1 MAAFIAQPYHL
12 NGNIFMQRI
21 TWTRPHWIAMMLLTV
36 SPVMTFAGN
45 LEHAIE
51 TQVKTD
57 IAAQKSQQQIDNL
70 SDETTQM
77 LAEYRETSRQTD
89 SLRAYNDQLNKL
101 VTSQKAELAS
111 IDLQLRNIETTQR
124 DIVPLMLKMID
135 TMVQFVELDV
145 PFLPEERQQRV
156 QQLQTLMERAD
167 VTLSEKYRRILEA
180 YQVET
185 EYGRTIEAY
194 QGELTLDGTTRTVD
208 FLRIGRVSLY
218 YMTLDGLEAGMWNQ
232 QEWIKLDDSYRQSIS
247 QGLKIAKKQLPPDLL
262 VLPVRTV
269 EAVQ

>member
-1 MAAFIAQPYHL
+1 
-12 NGNIFMQRI
+12 
-21 TWTRPHWIAMMLLTV
+21 MLLTA

-70 SDETTQM
+70 SDDTTQM
-77 LAEYRETSRQTD
+77 LAEYRETLRQTD

-101 VTSQKAELAS
+101 VISQKAELES

-124 DIVPLMLKMID
+124 DIVPLMLNMID
-135 TMVQFVELDV
+135 TMVKFVELDV

-194 QGELTLDGTTRTVD
+194 QGELTVGEDSRTVD

-218 YMTLDGLEAGMWNQ
+218 YLTLDGLEAGIWNQ
-232 QEWIKLDDSYRQSIS
+232 QQWTKLDDSYRQSIS
-247 QGLKIAKKQLPPDLL
+247 QGLKVAKKQLPPDLL

-269 EAVQ
+269 EAAQ